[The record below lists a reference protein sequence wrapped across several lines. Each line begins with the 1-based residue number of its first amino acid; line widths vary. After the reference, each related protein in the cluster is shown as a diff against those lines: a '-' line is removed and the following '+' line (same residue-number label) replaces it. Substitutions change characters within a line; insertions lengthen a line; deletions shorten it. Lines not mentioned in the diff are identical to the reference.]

1 MYCVCYVCNRQYRVK
16 PPLDDPNISHG
27 LCEECFPGEL
37 LRMKREAAAFRV
49 SRKGLSVSERNRHFR
64 KEFDTR
70 DLV

>member
-16 PPLDDPNISHG
+16 PPFNDHHTSHG

-37 LRMKREAAAFRV
+37 LRMKREAAALRA
-49 SRKGLSVSERNRHFR
+49 SAERRSVSELNRHFR
-64 KEFDTR
+64 KGFDTR